1 MPKGGKP
8 AKRRSA
14 SFEELQA
21 VDWNTVTKSK
31 KVKYDPNRLIF
42 GATEDGFME
51 LEEVDMDEVN
61 GMLGVTGGGGVASNA
76 KDTSPSTPEDDA
88 EPIKGAKKAV
98 TKKTKADV
106 AGKKASAEKK
116 QSAAASL
123 RRRSASFE
131 ELQAV
136 DWDKMTKSTPVKY
149 DPNRLIF
156 GATEDGFM
164 ELEEVDMDEVN
175 AMAVGGAAAPGKS
188 GGQRQDV
195 DGEANDDDAADATAA
210 GDDTSDGKPM
220 SAKDARI
227 AKRKARWKAKVEAAK
242 QRKAEARAQAANAR
256 SGGGAKTDKSSS
268 SRNADEDA
276 EERYLSDESDDA
288 SDDDDAQ
295 DQAQD
300 AASMD
305 AGKDT
310 ALTAEAKGDAKD
322 AGWQM
327 DYNNYPTAGMGAVV
341 DGVDLDAGADV
352 SNWLQF
358 DLHPALLRALHE
370 HAKHGDPATRATV
383 ERLLA
388 AAAAPMLQMV
398 RAWVVAGELE
408 DPRGEFFVV
417 SDPAVG
423 EEDLWRARYSLN
435 DAMRPPF
442 ISETVAMDVLR
453 VGKSINFLRRR
464 CDDESW
470 ERERSPIVA
479 AAAAAGG
486 LSYGNPAAL
495 DALVSEAKRRIDRSL
510 RGVLFERYKFAE
522 HCDAVKRYLLLGQG
536 DFHHYLMDLVGP
548 DLAEPASTVSAY
560 KLTGTL
566 ESAIRASNAQFDS
579 SDVLDRLRVRM
590 MPHAG
595 AEEKGWDVFSL
606 EYVVDDP
613 LSTVFT
619 EQAMGKYLRV
629 FNFLWRLKR
638 VEHSL
643 CATWQT
649 MKPNVAASLQRDGV
663 AGAAGMALAGEL
675 RRCHTLRGEMHHFI
689 ANLQYYVMF
698 EVLEGSW
705 ELFSREMED
714 ASDLDSLIHAHERYL
729 DTILQKGLLGP
740 KSQLLTNTL
749 GTLFE
754 VILRF
759 RGFADR
765 LYDVARD
772 AAMRRQL
779 AQLRVEQ
786 RAEESKWG
794 SLPGEDA
801 AGGDGLLSEEFVDEM
816 RTQLDAISA
825 DYAKMLDGF
834 LNLLPLQT
842 HVDLKFLLFRLDFSE
857 YYQRR

>member
-61 GMLGVTGGGGVASNA
+61 GMLGVTGGGGVASKA

-136 DWDKMTKSTPVKY
+136 DWDKMTKSTPIKY

-195 DGEANDDDAADATAA
+195 HSEANAADDDDDATAA

-256 SGGGAKTDKSSS
+256 GGGAKTDKSS

-300 AASMD
+300 AASKD
-305 AGKDT
+305 AGKAT

-322 AGWQM
+322 QGWQM

-358 DLHPALLRALHE
+358 DLHPALLRALQDM
-370 HAKHGDPATRATV
+370 KFTDPTPIQNDC
-383 ERLLA
+383 LN
-388 AAAAPMLQMV
+388 
-398 RAWVVAGELE
+398 
-408 DPRGEFFVV
+408 
-417 SDPAVG
+417 PAIKG
-423 EEDLWRARYSLN
+423 
-435 DAMRPPF
+435 
-442 ISETVAMDVLR
+442 
-453 VGKSINFLRRR
+453 R
-464 CDDESW
+464 CDVIGAAETGSGKTLAFGLPILHRILTQRDEEADESASDS
-470 ERERSPIVA
+470 ESESIDKGK
-479 AAAAAGG
+479 GG
-486 LSYGNPAAL
+486 GGDG
-495 DALVSEAKRRIDRSL
+495 DANE
-510 RGVLFERYKFAE
+510 GAE
-522 HCDAVKRYLLLGQG
+522 
-536 DFHHYLMDLVGP
+536 
-548 DLAEPASTVSAY
+548 
-560 KLTGTL
+560 
-566 ESAIRASNAQFDS
+566 
-579 SDVLDRLRVRM
+579 
-590 MPHAG
+590 G
-595 AEEKGWDVFSL
+595 AEEKAD
-606 EYVVDDP
+606 EDDP
-613 LSTVFT
+613 FALDPRRERQSRRSR
-619 EQAMGKYLRV
+619 RV
-629 FNFLWRLKR
+629 
-638 VEHSL
+638 
-643 CATWQT
+643 
-649 MKPNVAASLQRDGV
+649 
-663 AGAAGMALAGEL
+663 
-675 RRCHTLRGEMHHFI
+675 
-689 ANLQYYVMF
+689 
-698 EVLEGSW
+698 
-705 ELFSREMED
+705 
-714 ASDLDSLIHAHERYL
+714 
-729 DTILQKGLLGP
+729 
-740 KSQLLTNTL
+740 
-749 GTLFE
+749 
-754 VILRF
+754 
-759 RGFADR
+759 
-765 LYDVARD
+765 
-772 AAMRRQL
+772 
-779 AQLRVEQ
+779 
-786 RAEESKWG
+786 
-794 SLPGEDA
+794 
-801 AGGDGLLSEEFVDEM
+801 
-816 RTQLDAISA
+816 
-825 DYAKMLDGF
+825 
-834 LNLLPLQT
+834 
-842 HVDLKFLLFRLDFSE
+842 
-857 YYQRR
+857 

>member
-21 VDWNTVTKSK
+21 MDWNTVTKSK

-76 KDTSPSTPEDDA
+76 NDTSPSTPEDDA

-106 AGKKASAEKK
+106 AGKKAGAEKK

-136 DWDKMTKSTPVKY
+136 DWDKMTKSTPIKY

-195 DGEANDDDAADATAA
+195 HGEANDDAAAAAAATAA

-256 SGGGAKTDKSSS
+256 GGGAKTDKSSS

-276 EERYLSDESDDA
+276 EERYLSDESDDDA

-295 DQAQD
+295 DRAQD
-300 AASMD
+300 AASKD

-358 DLHPALLRALHE
+358 DLHPALLRALQDM
-370 HAKHGDPATRATV
+370 GFTDPTPIQNDC
-383 ERLLA
+383 LN
-388 AAAAPMLQMV
+388 
-398 RAWVVAGELE
+398 
-408 DPRGEFFVV
+408 
-417 SDPAVG
+417 PAIKG
-423 EEDLWRARYSLN
+423 
-435 DAMRPPF
+435 
-442 ISETVAMDVLR
+442 
-453 VGKSINFLRRR
+453 R
-464 CDDESW
+464 CDVIGAAETGSGKTLAFGLPILHRILTQRDE
-470 ERERSPIVA
+470 
-479 AAAAAGG
+479 
-486 LSYGNPAAL
+486 
-495 DALVSEAKRRIDRSL
+495 EAN
-510 RGVLFERYKFAE
+510 
-522 HCDAVKRYLLLGQG
+522 
-536 DFHHYLMDLVGP
+536 
-548 DLAEPASTVSAY
+548 
-560 KLTGTL
+560 
-566 ESAIRASNAQFDS
+566 ESASDS
-579 SDVLDRLRVRM
+579 ESESIEKGKGVGGDGD
-590 MPHAG
+590 ANEGAEG
-595 AEEKGWDVFSL
+595 AEEKAN
-606 EYVVDDP
+606 EDDP
-613 LSTVFT
+613 FALILDES
-619 EQAMGKYLRV
+619 GK
-629 FNFLWRLKR
+629 
-638 VEHSL
+638 
-643 CATWQT
+643 
-649 MKPNVAASLQRDGV
+649 
-663 AGAAGMALAGEL
+663 AGAHAGMKLDRKRRALRALILAPTRELAMQVCDMLKAVAKHTDVDVVPVVGGMSVQKQERLL
-675 RRCHTLRGEMHHFI
+675 RRRPEVVVATPGGCGSSCTSRATSTSSTSADSTSWSWTRRI
-689 ANLQYYVMF
+689 A
-698 EVLEGSW
+698 W
-705 ELFSREMED
+705 SRE
-714 ASDLDSLIHAHERYL
+714 
-729 DTILQKGLLGP
+729 
-740 KSQLLTNTL
+740 
-749 GTLFE
+749 GTSGSSATSSR
-754 VILRF
+754 RF
-759 RGFADR
+759 RSRRGSSGRPAQPRRRPRRSRFSKAAETPTRRRRAGRKEAKGRREATRRSWTPTSWRRAATEPPRSTFDR
-765 LYDVARD
+765 
-772 AAMRRQL
+772 RRCSTG
-779 AQLRVEQ
+779 R
-786 RAEESKWG
+786 R
-794 SLPGEDA
+794 
-801 AGGDGLLSEEFVDEM
+801 LSSPRRSPC
-816 RTQLDAISA
+816 RT
-825 DYAKMLDGF
+825 
-834 LNLLPLQT
+834 T
-842 HVDLKFLLFRLDFSE
+842 
-857 YYQRR
+857 

>member
-136 DWDKMTKSTPVKY
+136 DWDKMTKSTPIKY

-256 SGGGAKTDKSSS
+256 GGGAKTDKSSS

-300 AASMD
+300 AASKD
-305 AGKDT
+305 AGKAT

-322 AGWQM
+322 QGWQM

-358 DLHPALLRALHE
+358 DLHPALLRALQDM
-370 HAKHGDPATRATV
+370 KFTDPTPIQNDC
-383 ERLLA
+383 LN
-388 AAAAPMLQMV
+388 
-398 RAWVVAGELE
+398 
-408 DPRGEFFVV
+408 
-417 SDPAVG
+417 PAIKG
-423 EEDLWRARYSLN
+423 
-435 DAMRPPF
+435 
-442 ISETVAMDVLR
+442 
-453 VGKSINFLRRR
+453 R
-464 CDDESW
+464 CDVIGAAETGSGKTLAFGLPILHRILTQRDEEADESASDS
-470 ERERSPIVA
+470 ESESIEKGK
-479 AAAAAGG
+479 GG
-486 LSYGNPAAL
+486 GGDG
-495 DALVSEAKRRIDRSL
+495 DANE
-510 RGVLFERYKFAE
+510 GAE
-522 HCDAVKRYLLLGQG
+522 
-536 DFHHYLMDLVGP
+536 
-548 DLAEPASTVSAY
+548 
-560 KLTGTL
+560 
-566 ESAIRASNAQFDS
+566 
-579 SDVLDRLRVRM
+579 
-590 MPHAG
+590 G
-595 AEEKGWDVFSL
+595 AEEKANEDDPFALILDESGKAGAHAGMKLDRKRRALRALILAPTRELAMQVCDMLKAVAKHTDVDVVPVVGGMSLQKQERLLRRRPEIVVATPGRLWELMHQQGHEHFVDLGRLNFLVLDEADRMVERGHFRELHDIIDTLPIPPRIKRPPGAAKATPETLKVFKSRGKADSGKDPAPRGKKGGKGQKGGNAAIVDTDIVQEEEEDGGLTGFNLRPSQILDRQTFVFSATL
-606 EYVVDDP
+606 TVPDTVRRKLKKRHANAFAGPDD
-613 LSTVFT
+613 
-619 EQAMGKYLRV
+619 K
-629 FNFLWRLKR
+629 K
-638 VEHSL
+638 
-643 CATWQT
+643 
-649 MKPNVAASLQRDGV
+649 KAAS
-663 AGAAGMALAGEL
+663 GANA
-675 RRCHTLRGEMHHFI
+675 
-689 ANLQYYVMF
+689 
-698 EVLEGSW
+698 
-705 ELFSREMED
+705 
-714 ASDLDSLIHAHERYL
+714 
-729 DTILQKGLLGP
+729 
-740 KSQLLTNTL
+740 
-749 GTLFE
+749 GTLASLMEAVPFY
-754 VILRF
+754 
-759 RGFADR
+759 G
-765 LYDVARD
+765 
-772 AAMRRQL
+772 
-779 AQLRVEQ
+779 RV
-786 RAEESKWG
+786 K
-794 SLPGEDA
+794 L
-801 AGGDGLLSEEFVDEM
+801 
-816 RTQLDAISA
+816 
-825 DYAKMLDGF
+825 
-834 LNLLPLQT
+834 
-842 HVDLKFLLFRLDFSE
+842 VDLTDQSQTVAKGVSESSLECTEVGDYSRPLFVFPSRPGD
-857 YYQRR
+857 RRRDETAVIKTGLRN